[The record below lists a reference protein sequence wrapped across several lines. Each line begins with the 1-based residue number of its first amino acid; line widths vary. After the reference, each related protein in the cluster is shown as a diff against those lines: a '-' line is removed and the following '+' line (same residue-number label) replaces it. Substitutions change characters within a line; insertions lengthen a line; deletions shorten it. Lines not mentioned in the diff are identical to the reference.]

1 SHASMEFQV
10 PLAESGQKLQR
21 RKSEKERT
29 RQNMN
34 ERQSRIA
41 GESGIETRTDTS
53 LAGEMLRP
61 EQGEAAPGDRGDADY
76 NQEHYCKPEQTPDG
90 LGYGHGGPHFF
101 HHSAYRGPGG
111 IPLCPL

>member
-1 SHASMEFQV
+1 MEFQV
-10 PLAESGQKLQR
+10 SLAESRQKLQR

-41 GESGIETRTDTS
+41 GESGIETRSDTS

-61 EQGEAAPGDRGDADY
+61 EQGETAQGDRGDADY
-76 NQEHYCKPEQTPDG
+76 NQKHYCKPEQTPDG
-90 LGYGHGGPHFF
+90 LGHGHGCPHF
-101 HHSAYRGPGG
+101 HHSAYRGPGE
-111 IPLCPL
+111 IPLCPLC